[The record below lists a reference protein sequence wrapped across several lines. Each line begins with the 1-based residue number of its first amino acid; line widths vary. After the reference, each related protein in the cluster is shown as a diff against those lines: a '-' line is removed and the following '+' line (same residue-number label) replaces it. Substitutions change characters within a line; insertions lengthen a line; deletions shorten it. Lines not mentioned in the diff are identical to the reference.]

1 MNGNENN
8 IGELISL
15 IEESSYIT
23 ALTGAGISTL
33 SGIPDFRGEHNPI
46 WEKFPQ
52 NLVFDITYFA
62 SHPQMFFDFL
72 REILSKEY
80 EPNIAHRVLKHLE
93 DEGKLKA
100 VITQNIDGLHSKTGN
115 KKIYELHGSI
125 YESTCVNCGKG
136 YDYEAFLKKVL
147 VDKVP
152 SCDDCSGVV
161 KPNVVFYGEQLP
173 QEAMETAIY
182 NASHSDLMLVIGT
195 SLQVFPA
202 AYMPHYT
209 LKHGGK
215 VVLINRGETTIDDQA
230 TLKFDDIEQV
240 FNRLG
245 EYYELK

>member
-1 MNGNENN
+1 MNGNDNN

-15 IEESSYIT
+15 IKNSSYVT

-52 NLVFDITYFA
+52 NLVFDITYFN
-62 SHPQMFFDFL
+62 SHPQLFFDFL
-72 REILSKEY
+72 REIQSKEY
-80 EPNIAHRVLKHLE
+80 EPNIAHRVLKYLE
-93 DEGKLKA
+93 DEKKLKA
-100 VITQNIDGLHSKTGN
+100 VITQNIDGLHSKAGN
-115 KKIYELHGSI
+115 KKTYELHGSI
-125 YESTCVNCGKG
+125 YESTCVNCGRR
-136 YDYEAFLKKVL
+136 YNYADFLKKL
-147 VDKVP
+147 LANRVP
-152 SCDDCSGVV
+152 SCDDCPGVV

-173 QEAMETAIY
+173 QETMGTAIR

-209 LKHGGK
+209 LRHGGR

-230 TLKFDDIEQV
+230 ALKFDDIEQV
-240 FNRLG
+240 FSRLG